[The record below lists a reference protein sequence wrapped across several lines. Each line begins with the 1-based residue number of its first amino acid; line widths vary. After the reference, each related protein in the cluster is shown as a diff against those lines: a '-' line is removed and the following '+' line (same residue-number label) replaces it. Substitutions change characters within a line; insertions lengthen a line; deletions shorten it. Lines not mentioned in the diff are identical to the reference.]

1 MSNSLFLFGI
11 VSEILAVALPI
22 IIFLGIETTIK
33 SLKMPTNEARKLS
46 LFFPACFV
54 PIFLFLIIILDLG
67 SWFNLYYVLAMADWA
82 IVLTG
87 GGAAFYLQHLVNPR
101 LKRDYGFT
109 YEFFRK
115 SGHGFWKSLDQ
126 FEEYKK

>member
-1 MSNSLFLFGI
+1 MTS
-11 VSEILAVALPI
+11 
-22 IIFLGIETTIK
+22 
-33 SLKMPTNEARKLS
+33 NEARRLS

-54 PIFLFLIIILDLG
+54 PIFLFQIIILEIG
-67 SWFNLYYVLAMADWA
+67 SWLNLYYVLQMADWA
-82 IVLTG
+82 IVLTV

-109 YEFFRK
+109 YEFFKK
-115 SGHGFWKSLDQ
+115 SGHGLWKSLDQ